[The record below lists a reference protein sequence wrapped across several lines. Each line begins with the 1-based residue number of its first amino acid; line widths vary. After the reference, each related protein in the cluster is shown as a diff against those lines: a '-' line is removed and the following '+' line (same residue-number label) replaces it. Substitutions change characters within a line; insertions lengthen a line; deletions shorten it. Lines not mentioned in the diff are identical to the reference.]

1 MASRIKAIGAL
12 RPRIQLDK
20 TVQKPE
26 LVRQMARASGLN
38 EGTIDLSL
46 KELRDVIIEYLR
58 AGRSVKVEG
67 LGTWTPNIGLD
78 GAFDVQYRADSA
90 MNAGLNMAGAFSG
103 DILNRENIGKTGEE
117 LVELW
122 NEMNP
127 DDQVE

>member
-90 MNAGLNMAGAFSG
+90 MNAGLNMAGVFSG
-103 DILNRENIGKTGEE
+103 DILNRENIGKTGDE

-122 NEMNP
+122 NELNP
-127 DDQVE
+127 DDQVD